1 MLLSPA
7 KCRFSWAL
15 PFSLLFTVLMVL
27 FPPLLVPQVEPQNE
41 ALVLGIDGTI
51 NPAVS
56 DYIKKGLLL
65 ATEQNAR
72 LVIIRLNTP
81 GGLDASMRDI
91 IEKILSSP
99 LPVVTYVSPDG
110 ARAASAGTYILYA
123 SHIAAMAPAT
133 NLGAATPIQIGGLG
147 SAKDEEKQDGDS
159 NRDSRTA
166 LEKKIINDASA
177 YIKAL
182 ADKNNRNGEWAVQA
196 VQEAVSL
203 TAREALE
210 LNVINLVADD
220 LEDLLTQLDG
230 YQLIVDG
237 ESVVLRTSEVRIQH
251 FDQSWRYRLLG
262 VISDPTIAYLL
273 LLLGFYGLIYELANP
288 GFLLPGVAGAISLML
303 ALYALQLL
311 PVNYSGLV
319 LMMLGIGFLIGEA
332 FMPSFGTLGIGGIIA
347 FAAGSLILIDDRTM
361 RVALPTI
368 VGTTAVSALFII
380 LLMSRVAMMRRKRI
394 HTGAEA
400 MVGAFG
406 EARSDFTGP
415 GLVWVNGESWNAQSS
430 VPVRKGDKVKILS
443 ISGLELI
450 IEPMEEDTRD
460 DKS

>member
-1 MLLSPA
+1 MYFSPVTSRRRWAQLFCVITSLCLLLA
-7 KCRFSWAL
+7 I
-15 PFSLLFTVLMVL
+15 PFLARGS
-27 FPPLLVPQVEPQNE
+27 EEKNE
-41 ALVLGIDGTI
+41 ALVLSIDGTI

-56 DYIKKGLLL
+56 DYIRKGFQLAADQDASLL
-65 ATEQNAR
+65 
-72 LVIIRLNTP
+72 IIRMNTP

-91 IEKILSSP
+91 IQEILSSP
-99 LPVVTYVSPDG
+99 IAVVTYVWPDG

-123 SHIAAMAPAT
+123 SHVAAMAPAT
-133 NLGAATPIQIGGLG
+133 NLGAATPVQIGGLG
-147 SAKDEEKQDGDS
+147 NAKDEKEDDPDAAGDS
-159 NRDSRTA
+159 RST

-182 ADKNNRNGEWAVQA
+182 AEKHNRNDEWAVQA

-210 LNVINLVADD
+210 LNVINIVAEN
-220 LEDLLTQLDG
+220 LEDLLDQLDG
-230 YQLIVDG
+230 FPLIVDG
-237 ESVVLRTSEVRIQH
+237 EPVTLMTSEVRVNH
-251 FDQSWRYRLLG
+251 FEQSWRYKLLG

-288 GFLLPGVAGAISLML
+288 GFLLPGVAGGISLIL

-319 LMMLGIGFLIGEA
+319 LMILGIGFLIGEA

-347 FAAGSLILIDDRTM
+347 FAAGSLILIDDKTM

-368 VGTTAVSALFII
+368 IGTTAVSAFLVL

-394 HTGAEA
+394 HTGIEA
-400 MVGAFG
+400 MVGTIG
-406 EARSDFTGP
+406 EARSDFTGS
-415 GLVWVNGESWNAQSS
+415 GLVWVNGESWNAQSN
-430 VPVRKGDKVKILS
+430 VPVKKGEQVKILAVC
-443 ISGLELI
+443 GLDLI
-450 IEPMEEDTRD
+450 IEPSKEDSSHD
-460 DKS
+460 IS

>member
-1 MLLSPA
+1 MLFSLVNFQSSRAISVCLIIQFLLYLLPTTVFSVAEEKRDALLLS
-7 KCRFSWAL
+7 
-15 PFSLLFTVLMVL
+15 
-27 FPPLLVPQVEPQNE
+27 
-41 ALVLGIDGTI
+41 IDGTI

-56 DYIKKGLLL
+56 DYIRKGFQL
-65 ATEQNAR
+65 ATEENASM
-72 LVIIRLNTP
+72 VIIRMNTP

-91 IEKILSSP
+91 IQEILSSP
-99 LPVVTYVSPDG
+99 VAVVTYVSPDG

-123 SHIAAMAPAT
+123 SHVAAMAPAT

-147 SAKDEEKQDGDS
+147 SAKEKEKPDEEESKDPRS
-159 NRDSRTA
+159 A

-182 ADKNNRNGEWAVQA
+182 ADKHNRNGEWAVQA

-210 LNVINLVADD
+210 LNVINIVADNLD
-220 LEDLLTQLDG
+220 DLLEQLDG
-230 YQLIVDG
+230 YQLVIDG
-237 ESVVLRTSEVRIQH
+237 EPVSLSTSEVGLNH
-251 FDQSWRYRLLG
+251 LEQSWRYKLLG

-288 GFLLPGVAGAISLML
+288 GFFLPGVAGGIALML

-311 PVNYSGLV
+311 PVNYSGLA
-319 LMMLGIGFLIGEA
+319 LMILGIGFLVGEA
-332 FMPSFGTLGIGGIIA
+332 FMPSFGTLGVGGIIA
-347 FAAGSLILIDDRTM
+347 FAAGSLILIDDQAM

-368 VGTTAVSALFII
+368 IGTTAVSALFIL

-394 HTGAEA
+394 HTGVEA
-400 MVGAFG
+400 MVGTFA
-406 EARSDFTGP
+406 EARSDFSGS
-415 GLVWVNGESWNAQSS
+415 GMVWVNGESWNAHSS
-430 VPVRKGDKVKILS
+430 VPVKKGEKVKILS

-450 IEPMEEDTRD
+450 IEPTKED
-460 DKS
+460 S